1 MELPASS
8 APGNERRPCGRAFPN
23 RRVGR
28 HEVRARALLV
38 CNSCW
43 RAYGTYN
50 VAMRQPNTGEAERL
64 QREGPGVT
72 AARTIITVAWCI
84 VFDVL
89 MYIYASR
96 RVRHRGTC
104 KKFRTK
110 DACGLTVSKC
120 KWEGEAQDGAS
131 HLAEVGHGGRF
142 AACC

>member
-50 VAMRQPNTGEAERL
+50 VAMRRPYTGEAERL
-64 QREGPGVT
+64 QREGPGCST
-72 AARTIITVAWCI
+72 FA
-84 VFDVL
+84 L
-89 MYIYASR
+89 R
-96 RVRHRGTC
+96 RVNYN
-104 KKFRTK
+104 
-110 DACGLTVSKC
+110 TVLALSFS
-120 KWEGEAQDGAS
+120 WSS
-131 HLAEVGHGGRF
+131 H
-142 AACC
+142 

>member
-50 VAMRQPNTGEAERL
+50 VAMGRPYTGEAERL

-72 AARTIITVAWCI
+72 AARTITTVAWCI
-84 VFDVL
+84 VFDGVDVH
-89 MYIYASR
+89 I
-96 RVRHRGTC
+96 RVPAGT
-104 KKFRTK
+104 T
-110 DACGLTVSKC
+110 
-120 KWEGEAQDGAS
+120 
-131 HLAEVGHGGRF
+131 
-142 AACC
+142 